1 MQAHVLLDALDVAK
15 FKVFSAVTFHSY
27 IPLQAQLSLKA
38 NATILEIDNLSL
50 NRERI
55 PAGTSEPQRLKSSL
69 GSSSPRL
76 YEEYA
81 YVLDYLQHGRTSAD
95 KPRHLALPTV
105 QVIGENYFTL
115 LEAEVRA
122 GTQPNLD
129 ERVYIGKERREKI
142 NRIIGR
148 IGYNDLTAN
157 AKAELLPVLEKLI
170 TDQEQRFVGFF
181 NNSQAITPRMHSL
194 ELLAGIGKKSM
205 WQIINAREK
214 KTFTNF
220 KDIESRTSV
229 GDPIKVIAKRILDE
243 LTGGEKYRIFSR
255 SL

>member
-1 MQAHVLLDALDVAK
+1 
-15 FKVFSAVTFHSY
+15 
-27 IPLQAQLSLKA
+27 
-38 NATILEIDNLSL
+38 LSL

-181 NNSQAITPRMHSL
+181 NNSQAITPRMHAL
-194 ELLAGIGKKSM
+194 ELLPGIGKKSM

-214 KTFTNF
+214 KPFTNF
-220 KDIESRTSV
+220 KDVESRTSV